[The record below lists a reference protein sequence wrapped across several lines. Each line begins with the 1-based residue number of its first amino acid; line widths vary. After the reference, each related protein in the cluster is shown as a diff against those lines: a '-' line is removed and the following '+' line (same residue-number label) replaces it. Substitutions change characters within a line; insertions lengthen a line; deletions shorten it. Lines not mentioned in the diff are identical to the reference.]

1 MFPFLNVIFN
11 ILSSYL
17 IYNIANLFLK
27 IIIVLSEIGIQ
38 FSSYNNSI
46 LKPNFWKTKWVKQ
59 RFQNL

>member
-17 IYNIANLFLK
+17 IYNITNLFLK

-46 LKPNFWKTKWVKQ
+46 LKPNF
-59 RFQNL
+59 